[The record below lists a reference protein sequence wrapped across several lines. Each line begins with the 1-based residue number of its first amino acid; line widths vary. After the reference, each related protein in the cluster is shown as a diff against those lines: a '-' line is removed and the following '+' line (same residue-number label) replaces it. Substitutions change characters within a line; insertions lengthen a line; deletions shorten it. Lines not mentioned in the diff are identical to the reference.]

1 MKCLYVQLQPAL
13 YSGDVARQVDALCEI
28 ASKHSPDTAV
38 EVEHGDDDGPY
49 INVNIYDVDIPAL
62 WSAIGDAIQADPA
75 LASATIVCCEGDNGW
90 DDYLLLHHFDKTE
103 SLDALPATGQS

>member
-49 INVNIYDVDIPAL
+49 INVNIYDDEIAAL
-62 WSAIGDAIQADPA
+62 WPAIKGVIDANPA
-75 LASATIVCCEGDNGW
+75 LASATIVCCEGANGW
-90 DDYLLLHHFDKTE
+90 EDYLLLHHFDETE
-103 SLDALPATGQS
+103 PLDVLT